1 MGVEMGIISWIV
13 LGLIAGVIAKFIL
26 PGDDPGGIVV
36 TGLIGIAG
44 GIVGGFVGRVLGF
57 GDVSGLNIVSII
69 LAVVGAV
76 ILLIGYRVIFKKKE
90 A

>member
-1 MGVEMGIISWIV
+1 MGIISWIV

-26 PGDDPGGIVV
+26 PGDDPGGVVV
-36 TGLIGIAG
+36 TALIGIAG
-44 GIVGGFVGRVLGF
+44 GVIGGFVGRVLGF
-57 GDVSGLNIVSII
+57 GDVTGINIVSVI

-76 ILLIGYRVIFKKKE
+76 ILLIGYRMFKKRT